1 MSLRLL
7 LPAEGVAGLL
17 SAWSDQPRVYD
28 RGLTEVDEALSLDH
42 FNELVDTGC
51 APPDEVA
58 VIKAGPSNRA
68 AFLTNGRTDPVKLSG
83 LRDQGYTIRFGNLQ
97 RWLPAFHRI
106 SQDIQRETGYSN
118 YMHAFLTPE
127 GEQGLLHHWDQQMAV
142 IVQVSG
148 TKTWQLWKPPV
159 ESPMR
164 EFNESFRVWREDFI
178 PAWEATGPDFT
189 VELAAGQ
196 TLLLPRGWVHNPHAL
211 NHSDPSLHLTFAIR
225 ERTPLWL
232 AEQLLAEAVQQPE
245 FRRVLLPA
253 ELELPAL
260 AERLAETKQAIAA
273 FLDTLD
279 MPAAAA
285 RVRKAALTEQEYST

>member
-17 SAWSDQPRVYD
+17 SAWADQPRVYD
-28 RGLTEVDEALSLDH
+28 RRLTEDDEALSLDY

-58 VIKAGPSNRA
+58 VIKAGPANRA
-68 AFLTNGRTDPVKLSG
+68 AFLTNGRIDPVKLSA

-118 YMHAFLTPE
+118 YMHAFLTPG

-164 EFNESFRVWREDFI
+164 EFNESFRVWRDDFI
-178 PAWEATGPDFT
+178 PAWEAAGPAFT

-245 FRRVLLPA
+245 FRRVLLPG
-253 ELELPAL
+253 ELELPTL

-279 MPAAAA
+279 IPAAAA